1 MLKIFRKKFVII
13 GLIILIIIIGLVY
26 RAKKS
31 GQTITYTTAKVE
43 IMTLKQTVDVTGQVA
58 SAQAINLNFKT
69 TGRIKEILVKAGDK
83 VVANQKLA
91 SLDTGALASQITNAE
106 AAVRQAQADY
116 EKIKAGATAEDIKV
130 YEDRVVQKEQEL
142 LNAESNLNTTKSK
155 GAVEINNLKDALITT
170 LKNELVTAQA
180 ALEEIDN
187 SLNDTDA
194 QGTLSIKNKELLNI
208 AETNKI
214 VAQTA
219 YEEIKN
225 TINTL
230 ELTVGTE
237 DLKIISD
244 NLKNVLNK
252 IATALADTL
261 DVLGATTTSADL
273 SETELDAL
281 KTNIKTRQTA
291 INTANSTLQSAK
303 ASWLNKISYYE
314 DLIASAENSVAS
326 AQKALTIAEA
336 ELLLKKKPA
345 QSYDIKSAEARVAQ
359 ASASLAL
366 ARANFNDAIIVAP
379 VDGTITKKNFSV
391 GEQSL
396 LTTPVLE
403 MIGKTNLEIK
413 VDIPESDIA
422 KVQVGQEVEIT
433 LDAFGPDQKF
443 MGQVVFVDP
452 AETEIQDVVYY
463 KVTVQFNDQTAIGVK
478 PGMTAN
484 VTICTAKKD
493 QVLVVPGRA
502 VKSQNGDKYVTV
514 LVDAKKNI
522 TADKTVIIGLKG
534 NEGIEIISGL
544 QAGEEVITFVKN

>member
-1 MLKIFRKKFVII
+1 
-13 GLIILIIIIGLVY
+13 
-26 RAKKS
+26 
-31 GQTITYTTAKVE
+31 
-43 IMTLKQTVDVTGQVA
+43 
-58 SAQAINLNFKT
+58 
-69 TGRIKEILVKAGDK
+69 
-83 VVANQKLA
+83 
-91 SLDTGALASQITNAE
+91 
-106 AAVRQAQADY
+106 
-116 EKIKAGATAEDIKV
+116 
-130 YEDRVVQKEQEL
+130 
-142 LNAESNLNTTKSK
+142 
-155 GAVEINNLKDALITT
+155 
-170 LKNELVTAQA
+170 
-180 ALEEIDN
+180 
-187 SLNDTDA
+187 
-194 QGTLSIKNKELLNI
+194 
-208 AETNKI
+208 
-214 VAQTA
+214 TA